1 MSIDERPLEDAGGP
15 GQNTLTGI
23 DHAPKETLVEAEF
36 RQEPETSHLL
46 VREEETDLLDPE
58 PVRVMLLT
66 EPTIAQGAA
75 SSDPSMSQVREK
87 VVVTTK
93 SDPTLPESEPASEGS
108 LVTEVFTVYT
118 CVSEDPHDLGHAVP
132 LDPANQTEKSI
143 LETVERVEAEID
155 LVKKEIAQI
164 GLELRGDVSL
174 EICGTHQARVSSLD
188 SPSKVAEDEDVP
200 TPMEEDTTESVP
212 CSTDTR
218 VVCPSFS
225 QSSPTAVSTRLEKS
239 PICSERDISSTPALC
254 GRIDVGK
261 EICLL
266 KESSMTPMPEKGV
279 LELVP
284 GGVQLKAARF
294 DVEDIRGVL
303 GGSMSQSLGSEES
316 DYSENQFGNEVAT
329 GGGSLQERNQT
340 MVESL
345 MMENK
350 EKARLSGVPFVHLL
364 PQYLTGKIDQQLY
377 HSPIEAPVW
386 QRNVETHKII
396 HDRLLEKLSERHHF
410 IKFKE
415 RVLTLRYRALK
426 EAWKREQ
433 KGLSDRRN
441 RPKTL
446 GRWDSEGRSGHG
458 PPSQRPSSRLRPL
471 SKLDICIFFTA
482 H

>member
-1 MSIDERPLEDAGGP
+1 MDERPLDDALGL

-23 DHAPKETLVEAEF
+23 DHAPKEILIEAEF
-36 RQEPETSHLL
+36 RQEPKTSHLV
-46 VREEETDLLDPE
+46 VREEETNLLDPE
-58 PVRVMLLT
+58 PVRAMLQT
-66 EPTIAQGAA
+66 EPTVAQGAA

-93 SDPTLPESEPASEGS
+93 SDPTLFESEPACEGS
-108 LVTEVFTVYT
+108 LVTKTPTVYT
-118 CVSEDPHDLGHAVP
+118 GVSEDPHDLVP
-132 LDPANQTEKSI
+132 LDPASQTEKSI

-155 LVKKEIAQI
+155 LVEKEIAQI
-164 GLELRGDVSL
+164 NLELNEGISL
-174 EICGTHQARVSSLD
+174 EMCGTDQARVSALD
-188 SPSKVAEDEDVP
+188 SPSKVAEAEDVP

-225 QSSPTAVSTRLEKS
+225 QSSPTAVPTRLEKS
-239 PICSERDISSTPALC
+239 PICSDKDISSTPALC

-261 EICLL
+261 EMRLL
-266 KESSMTPMPEKGV
+266 RESSMTPMPEKGV
-279 LELVP
+279 S
-284 GGVQLKAARF
+284 GGVQLKSARVDKDF
-294 DVEDIRGVL
+294 DVKDIRGVL
-303 GGSMSQSLGSEES
+303 SGSVSQSHGSEES
-316 DYSENQFGNEVAT
+316 DYSESQFGNEVAT

-350 EKARLSGVPFVHLL
+350 EKARLSGVPFVRLL
-364 PQYLTGKIDQQLY
+364 PQYPRGQIDQQLY

-396 HDRLLEKLSERHHF
+396 HDRLLKKLSERHHF

-426 EAWKREQ
+426 EAWNREQ

-441 RPKTL
+441 RPKMV
-446 GRWDSEGRSGHG
+446 GRWDSEGRCGHG

-471 SKLDICIFFTA
+471 SKLTFSFFF
-482 H
+482 

>member
-1 MSIDERPLEDAGGP
+1 MNERLLEDAEGR
-15 GQNTLTGI
+15 QNTLTGI
-23 DHAPKETLVEAEF
+23 EHPPKEILAEAEI
-36 RQEPETSHLL
+36 RQELETSHLL
-46 VREEETDLLDPE
+46 VREEETKILDPE
-58 PVRVMLLT
+58 PGRAMLQT
-66 EPTIAQGAA
+66 EPTIAQGDA

-93 SDPTLPESEPASEGS
+93 PEPTSPESEPASQGP
-108 LVTEVFTVYT
+108 LVTKISTVYS
-118 CVSEDPHDLGHAVP
+118 CVSEDPHVLDHGVP
-132 LDPANQTEKSI
+132 LDPASQTEKSI

-164 GLELRGDVSL
+164 DSELTGDVSL
-174 EICGTHQARVSSLD
+174 EVCRTDQVRVSALD
-188 SPSKVAEDEDVP
+188 SPSKVAEEGDLP

-212 CSTDTR
+212 CSTNTG

-239 PICSERDISSTPALC
+239 PICSERDVSSSPALC
-254 GRIDVGK
+254 GRVNVGK

-266 KESSMTPMPEKGV
+266 RESSMTPMPEKGV

-284 GGVQLKAARF
+284 GGVQPKSAGF
-294 DVEDIRGVL
+294 DKDTDVEDIKGML
-303 GGSMSQSLGSEES
+303 SGSTSQSPGSEES
-316 DYSENQFGNEVAT
+316 DFSENQFGNEVPI
-329 GGGSLQERNQT
+329 GGGSLQEHNQT

-350 EKARLSGVPFVHLL
+350 EKARLSGVPFEHLL
-364 PQYLTGKIDQQLY
+364 PQYPTGKIDQQLY

-386 QRNVETHKII
+386 QRNVETHKVI
-396 HDRLLEKLSERHHF
+396 HDRLLKKLSEKHHF

-441 RPKTL
+441 RPKMV
-446 GRWDSEGRSGHG
+446 GRWDSEGRCGHG

-471 SKLDICIFFTA
+471 SKLGM
-482 H
+482 